1 MLKFEDKIDPRV
13 ANFFKLAYTLLEL
26 VASSY

>member
-1 MLKFEDKIDPRV
+1 MLKFEDKIDPHLV
-13 ANFFKLAYTLLEL
+13 NFLKVAYTLLEL